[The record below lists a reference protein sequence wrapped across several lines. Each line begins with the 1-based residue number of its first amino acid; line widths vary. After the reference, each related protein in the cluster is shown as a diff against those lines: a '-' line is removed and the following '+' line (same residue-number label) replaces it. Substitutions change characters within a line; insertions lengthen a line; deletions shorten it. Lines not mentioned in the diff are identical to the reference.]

1 MSSLDNLFQNI
12 FGKVKG
18 LSKIG
23 QDQKTVA
30 VISIFVY
37 FFLLFFFFFFCFYNF
52 YFIYLFFCLLVCL
65 FVFFTEILDKTYNSV
80 KIYFCKNFLFIYKN
94 FNFLF
99 YYVPSKLRRP
109 LQMSDE

>member
-12 FGKVKG
+12 FGEVKG

-37 FFLLFFFFFFCFYNF
+37 FFLLMSNIF
-52 YFIYLFFCLLVCL
+52 LL
-65 FVFFTEILDKTYNSV
+65 K
-80 KIYFCKNFLFIYKN
+80 KN
-94 FNFLF
+94 
-99 YYVPSKLRRP
+99 
-109 LQMSDE
+109 